1 MADYIE
7 RGKAAELLCKMICG
21 NDRALCVSTYKNCR
35 QKQMLELYEI
45 PAANVRE
52 DVQGKWLEPD
62 TPIVCAAKCSV
73 CGNTE
78 YLDCGGQEEGWNF
91 CPNCGA
97 RMTGGG
103 EQ

>member
-1 MADYIE
+1 MDDYIE

-52 DVQGKWLEPD
+52 DVQGEWIFKQSYFGTDE
-62 TPIVCAAKCSV
+62 CNCSL
-73 CGNTE
+73 CGQFLSTRIGE
-78 YLDCGGQEEGWNF
+78 RMPF
-91 CPNCGA
+91 CPHCGA
-97 RMTGGG
+97 RMVGGG
-103 EQ
+103 ER